1 MAEEKQPVQPNTK
14 VLAQFIRDLSFENIL
29 AQRGL
34 DSNSAPDVKVRV
46 NLDAKKRKIE
56 SQYEV
61 LIKLS
66 VDSSAKSE
74 KANDGD
80 NAKLFILEIEYGGI
94 KIGGSKLLLIVPLLG
109 TIIGGL
115 WGGFELY
122 SRYLD
127 MEEKI
132 QTYVAPDLS
141 GFDKR
146 LELVKT
152 EVEMIEKE
160 MKMVLEE
167 ITLVADVAKEMKNDL
182 RGDIRRIEKIVEDT
196 EARVKDDSR
205 EFRDDMK
212 DLEERVELKINKA
225 LNNPLN
231 KVISR

>member
-1 MAEEKQPVQPNTK
+1 MA
-14 VLAQFIRDLSFENIL
+14 
-29 AQRGL
+29 
-34 DSNSAPDVKVRV
+34 
-46 NLDAKKRKIE
+46 
-56 SQYEV
+56 
-61 LIKLS
+61 
-66 VDSSAKSE
+66 
-74 KANDGD
+74 
-80 NAKLFILEIEYGGI
+80 EIEYGGI
-94 KIGGSKLLLIVPLLG
+94 KIGGSKRLLIVPLLG

-182 RGDIRRIEKIVEDT
+182 RGDVRRIEKIVEDT

-231 KVISR
+231 KVMTR

>member
-1 MAEEKQPVQPNTK
+1 MA
-14 VLAQFIRDLSFENIL
+14 
-29 AQRGL
+29 
-34 DSNSAPDVKVRV
+34 
-46 NLDAKKRKIE
+46 
-56 SQYEV
+56 
-61 LIKLS
+61 
-66 VDSSAKSE
+66 
-74 KANDGD
+74 
-80 NAKLFILEIEYGGI
+80 EIEYGGI
-94 KIGGSKLLLIVPLLG
+94 KIGGSKLLLIVPLVG

-146 LELVKT
+146 LDVVKT
-152 EVEMIEKE
+152 EFDMLEKE
-160 MKMVLEE
+160 LRSVREE
-167 ITLVADVAKEMKNDL
+167 ITLVADVAKELKNDL
-182 RGDIRRIEKIVEDT
+182 RGDVRRIEKIVEDT

-231 KVISR
+231 KVMVR

>member
-1 MAEEKQPVQPNTK
+1 MA
-14 VLAQFIRDLSFENIL
+14 
-29 AQRGL
+29 
-34 DSNSAPDVKVRV
+34 
-46 NLDAKKRKIE
+46 
-56 SQYEV
+56 
-61 LIKLS
+61 
-66 VDSSAKSE
+66 
-74 KANDGD
+74 
-80 NAKLFILEIEYGGI
+80 EIEYGGI

-127 MEEKI
+127 MYEKI

-182 RGDIRRIEKIVEDT
+182 RGDVRRIEKIVEDT

-231 KVISR
+231 KVMTR

>member
-1 MAEEKQPVQPNTK
+1 MA
-14 VLAQFIRDLSFENIL
+14 
-29 AQRGL
+29 
-34 DSNSAPDVKVRV
+34 
-46 NLDAKKRKIE
+46 
-56 SQYEV
+56 
-61 LIKLS
+61 
-66 VDSSAKSE
+66 
-74 KANDGD
+74 
-80 NAKLFILEIEYGGI
+80 EIEYGGI

-182 RGDIRRIEKIVEDT
+182 RSDVRRIEKIVEDT
-196 EARVKDDSR
+196 ETRVKDDSR

-212 DLEERVELKINKA
+212 DLEERVELKINKS

-231 KVISR
+231 KVMTR

>member
-1 MAEEKQPVQPNTK
+1 MA
-14 VLAQFIRDLSFENIL
+14 
-29 AQRGL
+29 
-34 DSNSAPDVKVRV
+34 
-46 NLDAKKRKIE
+46 
-56 SQYEV
+56 
-61 LIKLS
+61 
-66 VDSSAKSE
+66 
-74 KANDGD
+74 
-80 NAKLFILEIEYGGI
+80 EIEYGGI
-94 KIGGSKLLLIVPLLG
+94 KIGGSKLLLVVPLLG

-182 RGDIRRIEKIVEDT
+182 RGDVRRIEKIVEDT

-231 KVISR
+231 KVMTK

>member
-1 MAEEKQPVQPNTK
+1 MA
-14 VLAQFIRDLSFENIL
+14 
-29 AQRGL
+29 
-34 DSNSAPDVKVRV
+34 
-46 NLDAKKRKIE
+46 
-56 SQYEV
+56 
-61 LIKLS
+61 
-66 VDSSAKSE
+66 
-74 KANDGD
+74 
-80 NAKLFILEIEYGGI
+80 EIEYGGI
-94 KIGGSKLLLIVPLLG
+94 KIGGTKRLLIVPLLG

-182 RGDIRRIEKIVEDT
+182 RGDVRRIEKIVEDT

-231 KVISR
+231 KVMTK

>member
-1 MAEEKQPVQPNTK
+1 MA
-14 VLAQFIRDLSFENIL
+14 
-29 AQRGL
+29 
-34 DSNSAPDVKVRV
+34 
-46 NLDAKKRKIE
+46 
-56 SQYEV
+56 
-61 LIKLS
+61 
-66 VDSSAKSE
+66 
-74 KANDGD
+74 
-80 NAKLFILEIEYGGI
+80 EIEYGGI

-146 LELVKT
+146 LDLVKT

>member
-1 MAEEKQPVQPNTK
+1 MA
-14 VLAQFIRDLSFENIL
+14 
-29 AQRGL
+29 
-34 DSNSAPDVKVRV
+34 
-46 NLDAKKRKIE
+46 
-56 SQYEV
+56 
-61 LIKLS
+61 
-66 VDSSAKSE
+66 
-74 KANDGD
+74 
-80 NAKLFILEIEYGGI
+80 EIEYGGI
-94 KIGGSKLLLIVPLLG
+94 KVGGSKLLLIVPLLG

-122 SRYLD
+122 SRYLE

-146 LELVKT
+146 LDVVKT
-152 EVEMIEKE
+152 EFDMLEKE
-160 MKMVLEE
+160 LRSVREE

-182 RGDIRRIEKIVEDT
+182 RGDVRRIEKIVEDT

-231 KVISR
+231 KVMVR

>member
-1 MAEEKQPVQPNTK
+1 MA
-14 VLAQFIRDLSFENIL
+14 
-29 AQRGL
+29 
-34 DSNSAPDVKVRV
+34 
-46 NLDAKKRKIE
+46 
-56 SQYEV
+56 
-61 LIKLS
+61 
-66 VDSSAKSE
+66 
-74 KANDGD
+74 
-80 NAKLFILEIEYGGI
+80 EIEYGGI

-231 KVISR
+231 EVISK

>member
-1 MAEEKQPVQPNTK
+1 MA
-14 VLAQFIRDLSFENIL
+14 
-29 AQRGL
+29 
-34 DSNSAPDVKVRV
+34 
-46 NLDAKKRKIE
+46 
-56 SQYEV
+56 
-61 LIKLS
+61 
-66 VDSSAKSE
+66 
-74 KANDGD
+74 
-80 NAKLFILEIEYGGI
+80 EIEYGGI

-182 RGDIRRIEKIVEDT
+182 RGDVRRIEKIVEDT

-212 DLEERVELKINKA
+212 DLEERVELKINKS

-231 KVISR
+231 KVMTR

>member
-1 MAEEKQPVQPNTK
+1 MA
-14 VLAQFIRDLSFENIL
+14 
-29 AQRGL
+29 
-34 DSNSAPDVKVRV
+34 
-46 NLDAKKRKIE
+46 
-56 SQYEV
+56 
-61 LIKLS
+61 
-66 VDSSAKSE
+66 
-74 KANDGD
+74 
-80 NAKLFILEIEYGGI
+80 EIEYGGI
-94 KIGGSKLLLIVPLLG
+94 KIGGSKLLLIVPLVG

-146 LELVKT
+146 LDVVKT
-152 EVEMIEKE
+152 EFEMLEKE
-160 MKMVLEE
+160 LRSVREE

-182 RGDIRRIEKIVEDT
+182 RGDVRRIEKIVEDT

-231 KVISR
+231 KVISK

>member
-1 MAEEKQPVQPNTK
+1 MA
-14 VLAQFIRDLSFENIL
+14 
-29 AQRGL
+29 
-34 DSNSAPDVKVRV
+34 
-46 NLDAKKRKIE
+46 
-56 SQYEV
+56 
-61 LIKLS
+61 
-66 VDSSAKSE
+66 
-74 KANDGD
+74 
-80 NAKLFILEIEYGGI
+80 EIEYSGI

-122 SRYLD
+122 SRYLS

-146 LELVKT
+146 IELIQT
-152 EVEMIEKE
+152 EVDMIQKE
-160 MKMVLEE
+160 MQMVLEE

-182 RGDIRRIEKIVEDT
+182 RGDVRRIEKIVEDT

-231 KVISR
+231 KVMTR

>member
-1 MAEEKQPVQPNTK
+1 MA
-14 VLAQFIRDLSFENIL
+14 
-29 AQRGL
+29 
-34 DSNSAPDVKVRV
+34 
-46 NLDAKKRKIE
+46 
-56 SQYEV
+56 
-61 LIKLS
+61 
-66 VDSSAKSE
+66 
-74 KANDGD
+74 
-80 NAKLFILEIEYGGI
+80 EIEYGGI
-94 KIGGSKLLLIVPLLG
+94 KIGGSKLLLIVPLVG

-132 QTYVAPDLS
+132 QTYVAPALS

-146 LELVKT
+146 LDVVKT
-152 EVEMIEKE
+152 EFDMLEKE
-160 MKMVLEE
+160 LRSVREE

-182 RGDIRRIEKIVEDT
+182 RGDVRRIEKIVEDT

-212 DLEERVELKINKA
+212 DLEERVEMKINKA

-231 KVISR
+231 KVMVR

>member
-1 MAEEKQPVQPNTK
+1 MA
-14 VLAQFIRDLSFENIL
+14 
-29 AQRGL
+29 
-34 DSNSAPDVKVRV
+34 
-46 NLDAKKRKIE
+46 
-56 SQYEV
+56 
-61 LIKLS
+61 
-66 VDSSAKSE
+66 
-74 KANDGD
+74 
-80 NAKLFILEIEYGGI
+80 EIEYGGI
-94 KIGGSKLLLIVPLLG
+94 KIGGTNLLLIVPLLG

-182 RGDIRRIEKIVEDT
+182 RGDVRRIEKIVEDT

-231 KVISR
+231 KVMTR

>member
-1 MAEEKQPVQPNTK
+1 MA
-14 VLAQFIRDLSFENIL
+14 
-29 AQRGL
+29 
-34 DSNSAPDVKVRV
+34 
-46 NLDAKKRKIE
+46 
-56 SQYEV
+56 
-61 LIKLS
+61 
-66 VDSSAKSE
+66 
-74 KANDGD
+74 
-80 NAKLFILEIEYGGI
+80 EIEYGGI
-94 KIGGSKLLLIVPLLG
+94 KIGGTKLLLIVPLLG

-122 SRYLD
+122 SRYLA

-182 RGDIRRIEKIVEDT
+182 RGDVRRIEKIVEDT

-212 DLEERVELKINKA
+212 DLEERVELKINKS

-231 KVISR
+231 KVMTR